1 MRPKFGSVF
10 PINKAQSGNKRDMFK
25 TTTVRIAIVIACLS
39 ILSATASADTKV
51 KSRQT
56 SGGQTYENTSYIKG
70 KRQRSETNSGQMI
83 MIQQC
88 DLRRNIQIMPQA
100 KVYMIQSYDQ
110 PSTTSARPNNTGAAT
125 SQPVTKGGVITSTVT
140 TKDTGERKQMFGYT
154 ARHIITTME
163 TKSSPDACSQNNTK
177 MQIDGWYIDAAFA
190 LDCDSSRAYANYKPP
205 ASGGC
210 QDRYEMKTVGLAKKG
225 YPVWEKMTM
234 FGPDGAE
241 SFTTLNE
248 VVEFSQATLEQSLFE
263 IPEGYREVQDFSSV
277 FSAASA
283 AAAAAGNTAET
294 GGAAT
299 VTSTPAQP
307 TSAASSAN
315 TVTPKREGV
324 IRFGVAAVKT
334 GNVAEWMNAQNL
346 AAAIQNTLQ
355 QNLKGTNVE
364 AVIIEATGAGIQ
376 AEAQQK
382 QCDYIVFANTS
393 HKKGG
398 GGFGSMLSS
407 GVAQVASNVGYGS
420 GTAAVVATNAVVAAT
435 VAQNIKAKDELT
447 LDVRLER
454 PTSTTPSFAQTFKGK
469 AKSAGED
476 IITPLTQQAA
486 QAIIASVGKQ

>member
-1 MRPKFGSVF
+1 ML
-10 PINKAQSGNKRDMFK
+10 K
-25 TTTVRIAIVIACLS
+25 TTILRFAVSIACLS
-39 ILSATASADTKV
+39 TLSATASADTKV

-56 SGGQTYENTSYIKG
+56 IGGQTYENTSYIKG
-70 KRQRSETNSGQMI
+70 KRQRSETSGGQMI
-83 MIQQC
+83 VIQQC
-88 DLRRNIQIMPQA
+88 DLRRNIQIMPAA
-100 KVYMIQSYDQ
+100 KAYMIQPYDQ
-110 PSTTSARPNNTGAAT
+110 PSTASTTPSNTTAPTS
-125 SQPVTKGGVITSTVT
+125 SQPVTKGGVVTSTVT

-177 MQIDGWYIDAAFA
+177 MQIDGWYIDATFA
-190 LDCDSSRAYANYKPP
+190 LDCDSSRAYSNYKPHGG
-205 ASGGC
+205 GGC

-241 SFTTLNE
+241 SFSTLNE
-248 VVEFSQATLEQSLFE
+248 VLEFSQATLEQSLFE
-263 IPEGYREVQDFSSV
+263 IPEGYREVEDFASA
-277 FSAASA
+277 FSAAYANPA
-283 AAAAAGNTAET
+283 ASNPSET
-294 GGAAT
+294 SGAAT
-299 VTSTPAQP
+299 VASTPTQP
-307 TSAASSAN
+307 SASTAPA
-315 TVTPKREGV
+315 VGPKREGV
-324 IRFGVAAVKT
+324 IRFGVPVAKT

-346 AAAIQNTLQ
+346 AQAVQATLT

-364 AVIIEATGAGIQ
+364 AVVIEATGAGIQ

-382 QCDYIVFANTS
+382 QCDYIVFATAS

-407 GVAQVASNVGYGS
+407 SVGQVASNIGYGS
-420 GTAAVVATNAVVAAT
+420 GTAAAVATNVVVTAT
-435 VAQNIKAKDELT
+435 VAQNIKAKDEVT

-454 PTSTTPSFAQTFKGK
+454 PSSTTPSFAQTFKGK

-476 IITPLTQQAA
+476 IVTPLSQQAA

>member
-1 MRPKFGSVF
+1 ML
-10 PINKAQSGNKRDMFK
+10 K
-25 TTTVRIAIVIACLS
+25 TTIVRIAVVITCLS

-51 KSRQT
+51 KTRQT

-88 DLRRNIQIMPQA
+88 DLRRNIQIMPQM
-100 KVYMIQSYDQ
+100 KVYMIQPYDQ
-110 PSTTSARPNNTGAAT
+110 PSTSSSTAPATATTPAA
-125 SQPVTKGGVITSTVT
+125 QPVKKGGVVTSTVT

-163 TKSSPDACSQNNTK
+163 TTSSPDACSQNNTK

-190 LDCDSSRAYANYKPP
+190 LDCDSSRAYTGYKPR

-210 QDRYEMKTVGLAKKG
+210 QDRFEMKTIGLAKKG

-241 SFTTLNE
+241 SFSTINE
-248 VVEFSQATLEQSLFE
+248 VLEFSQATLEQSLFE
-263 IPEGYREVQDFSSV
+263 IPEGYREVEDFA
-277 FSAASA
+277 SAFSA
-283 AAAAAGNTAET
+283 AAAAAGTSDTGNT
-294 GGAAT
+294 
-299 VTSTPAQP
+299 SMP
-307 TSAASSAN
+307 ASSATAN
-315 TVTPKREGV
+315 TPSTTNQPSTSTAPAVGPKREGV

-346 AAAIQNTLQ
+346 AAAVQNTLQ

-364 AVIIEATGAGIQ
+364 AILIEATGAGIQ

-382 QCDYIVFANTS
+382 QCDYIVFANVS

-398 GGFGSMLSS
+398 GGFGSVLSS
-407 GVAQVASNVGYGS
+407 SVGQIASNVGYGS

-454 PTSTTPSFAQTFKGK
+454 PTSQTPSFAQTFKGK

-476 IITPLTQQAA
+476 IITPLSQQAS
-486 QAIIASVGKQ
+486 QAIIASVSKQ

>member
-1 MRPKFGSVF
+1 
-10 PINKAQSGNKRDMFK
+10 MFK
-25 TTTVRIAIVIACLS
+25 TTIVRIAIVITCLS
-39 ILSATASADTKV
+39 TLSATASADTKV

-70 KRQRSETNSGQMI
+70 KRQRSETNNGQMV

-88 DLRRNIQIMPQA
+88 DLRRNIQIMPQM
-100 KVYMIQSYDQ
+100 KVYMIQPYDQ
-110 PSTTSARPNNTGAAT
+110 PSTASTTPNNSTAPT

-190 LDCDSSRAYANYKPP
+190 LDCDSSRAYTGYKPK

-210 QDRYEMKTVGLAKKG
+210 QDRYEMKTIGIAKKG

-241 SFTTLNE
+241 SFSTINE

-263 IPEGYREVQDFSSV
+263 IPEGYREVEDFA
-277 FSAASA
+277 SAFSA
-283 AAAAAGNTAET
+283 AAAAASDTSN
-294 GGAAT
+294 
-299 VTSTPAQP
+299 TSTSSSSATTTMPSTATQPAP
-307 TSAASSAN
+307 STAN
-315 TVTPKREGV
+315 TVGPKREGV
-324 IRFGVAAVKT
+324 IRFGVPIPKT

-346 AAAIQNTLQ
+346 AQAVQTTLQ

-364 AVIIEATGAGIQ
+364 AVVIEATGAGIQ

-435 VAQNIKAKDELT
+435 VAQNIKAKDEIT

-454 PTSTTPSFAQTFKGK
+454 PTSQTPSFAQTFKGK

-486 QAIIASVGKQ
+486 QAIIASVSKQ

>member
-1 MRPKFGSVF
+1 ML
-10 PINKAQSGNKRDMFK
+10 K
-25 TTTVRIAIVIACLS
+25 TITVRIAIVITCLS

-70 KRQRSETNSGQMI
+70 KRQRSENNNGQMI
-83 MIQQC
+83 LIQQC
-88 DLRRNIQIMPQA
+88 DLRRNIQIMPQM
-100 KVYMIQSYDQ
+100 KVYMIQPYDQ
-110 PSTTSARPNNTGAAT
+110 PATSSTSPASSTTAPA
-125 SQPVTKGGVITSTVT
+125 SQAVKKGGVVTSTVT

-163 TKSSPDACSQNNTK
+163 TTSSPDACSQNNTK
-177 MQIDGWYIDAAFA
+177 MQIDSWYIDAAFA
-190 LDCDSSRAYANYKPP
+190 LDCDSSRAYTAYRPHG
-205 ASGGC
+205 SGGC
-210 QDRYEMKTVGLAKKG
+210 QDRYEMKTVGMTKKG

-234 FGPDGAE
+234 FGPNGAE
-241 SFTTLNE
+241 SFSTLNE

-263 IPEGYREVQDFSSV
+263 IPEGYREVEDFA
-277 FSAASA
+277 SAFSA
-283 AAAAAGNTAET
+283 AAAAAAGTSDSSS
-294 GGAAT
+294 
-299 VTSTPAQP
+299 TSTPSVPTTAVQP
-307 TSAASSAN
+307 STSMAPAVAA
-315 TVTPKREGV
+315 KREGV

-346 AAAIQNTLQ
+346 AAAVQSTLQ

-364 AVIIEATGAGIQ
+364 AVVIEATGAGIQ

-382 QCDYIVFANTS
+382 QCDYIVFASAS

-407 GVAQVASNVGYGS
+407 SVGQVASNVGYGS
-420 GTAAVVATNAVVAAT
+420 GTAAAVATNTVVAAT

-454 PTSTTPSFAQTFKGK
+454 PSSTTPSFAQTFKGK

-476 IITPLTQQAA
+476 IITPLSQQAA
-486 QAIIASVGKQ
+486 QAIITSVGKQ